1 MNRSPMLALI
11 ICICVLSL
19 NFSNPNE
26 GEFTSP
32 LTWEPSTPD
41 RPKYLEIDDNPKMGS
56 VLFPHRYDIWES
68 LFPIEDDCK
77 SLNL

>member
-1 MNRSPMLALI
+1 MLVFI
-11 ICICVLSL
+11 TSTCVFLL

-41 RPKYLEIDDNPKMGS
+41 TPKYLEINDNPKMGS
-56 VLFPHRYDIWES
+56 ILFPHRYDIWES
-68 LFPIEDDCK
+68 LFPIEDECK
-77 SLNL
+77 SMNV